1 MVSVTVQT
9 DDPERY
15 IRSGMELPVF
25 VRDGKFKE
33 RFVIT
38 VQRFSC
44 AGPNSETKCDSIISA
59 AVPMNAQVSL

>member
-9 DDPERY
+9 DDPERHSEWN
-15 IRSGMELPVF
+15 RTAGF